1 MANLTVEA
9 NPHIRSNNTTQSV
22 MRDVIIALLPTLV
35 ASVVIFGINALI
47 LTAICVIS
55 CVFFEYAS
63 RKIMKKS
70 TTISDMSAVVTGIIL
85 AFNLPPTLPLYMA
98 IIGSFVAIVIVK
110 QLFGGLGQNFANPA
124 IVGRIVLMFS
134 FTSAMTKWTA
144 PVRFVTDAT
153 ATATPLELI
162 DAGQTLSLKDLFL
175 GLHPGCLGETCA
187 LTLILGGIYL
197 VARRVISPA
206 APLAFIGTVAVCS
219 FLSGGDPLVQILTG
233 GVLLGAIFMATDYAT
248 TPMTFTGKLIFGIG
262 CGLITFIIRQ
272 FSSSYTEGVS
282 FSILLMNIVTPYIDM
297 LTRPRPL
304 GAKKPEKK
312 EATENA

>member
-9 NPHIRSNNTTQSV
+9 NPHIRSGNTTQSV

-35 ASVVIFGINALI
+35 ASVVIFGVDALL
-47 LTAICVIS
+47 LTAVCVIS
-55 CVFFEYAS
+55 CVLFEYLS

-70 TTISDMSAVVTGIIL
+70 NTISDMSAVVTGIIL
-85 AFNLPPTLPLYMA
+85 AFNLPSTLPWYMA
-98 IIGSFVAIVIVK
+98 VIGSFVAIVIVK
-110 QLFGGLGQNFANPA
+110 QFFGGLGQNFANPA

-134 FTSAMTKWTA
+134 FTSAMTKWVA
-144 PVRFVTDAT
+144 PVRFVADAT
-153 ATATPLELI
+153 ATATPLELL
-162 DAGQTLSLKDLFL
+162 DAGKALNLKDLFL
-175 GLHPGCLGETCA
+175 GLHSGCLGETCA

-206 APLAFIGTVAVCS
+206 TPLSFIATVAVCS
-219 FLSGGDPLVQILTG
+219 SITGGDPLVQILTG
-233 GVLLGAIFMATDYAT
+233 GILLGAIFMATDYAT
-248 TPMTFTGKLIFGIG
+248 TPMTFMGKIIFGIG

-297 LTRPRPL
+297 LTRPKPL
-304 GAKKPEKK
+304 GAKKPEK
-312 EATENA
+312 EATK

>member
-9 NPHIRSNNTTQSV
+9 NPHIRSGNTTQSV

-35 ASVVIFGINALI
+35 ASVVIFGVDALL
-47 LTAICVIS
+47 LTAVCVIS
-55 CVFFEYAS
+55 CVLFEYLS

-70 TTISDMSAVVTGIIL
+70 NTISDMSAVVTGIIL
-85 AFNLPPTLPLYMA
+85 AFNLPSTLPWYMA
-98 IIGSFVAIVIVK
+98 VIGSFVAIVIVK
-110 QLFGGLGQNFANPA
+110 QFFGGLGQNFANPA

-134 FTSAMTKWTA
+134 FTSAMTKWVA
-144 PVRFVTDAT
+144 PVRFVADAT
-153 ATATPLELI
+153 ATATPLELL
-162 DAGQTLSLKDLFL
+162 DAGKALNLKDLFL
-175 GLHPGCLGETCA
+175 GLHSGCLGETCA

-206 APLAFIGTVAVCS
+206 TPLAFIGTVAVCS
-219 FLSGGDPLVQILTG
+219 FITGGDPLVQILTG
-233 GVLLGAIFMATDYAT
+233 GILLGAIFMATDYAT
-248 TPMTFTGKLIFGIG
+248 TPMTFMGKIIFGIG

-297 LTRPRPL
+297 LTRPKPL
-304 GAKKPEKK
+304 GAKKPEK
-312 EATENA
+312 EATK